1 MIFQTRSRACL
12 YRRIIYGI
20 SVFVGIIAGIGVT
33 IGVDFVKEKRQS
45 VHDRSNLS
53 FEIIL
58 R

>member
-1 MIFQTRSRACL
+1 MQAG
-12 YRRIIYGI
+12 IIYGI
-20 SVFVGIIAGIGVT
+20 SVFVGIIACIGVT